1 MEFPYIFIKKPF
13 RLQTLHVQLMILR
26 SYLYTIPSSQLNL
39 ASQLLHHLVFESWQH
54 SDPLLDLLSV
64 NLDGIITLHSQT
76 LGLELSQA
84 EKVQKFAVCCIRV
97 VHNYTFYTIC
107 PTFFWTA
114 IVSHVHLRGGWGWA
128 VARFWTWRTRSTDLW
143 LLVTK

>member
-1 MEFPYIFIKKPF
+1 LEFPYIFIKKPF

-76 LGLELSQA
+76 LGLKLSQA

-97 VHNYTFYTIC
+97 VHNRTFCTIC
-107 PTFFWTA
+107 LTFWSA
-114 IVSHVHLRGGWGWA
+114 IVSHMHLREGGVGW
-128 VARFWTWRTRSTDLW
+128 WRDFEHGGLEA
-143 LLVTK
+143 LICDCL